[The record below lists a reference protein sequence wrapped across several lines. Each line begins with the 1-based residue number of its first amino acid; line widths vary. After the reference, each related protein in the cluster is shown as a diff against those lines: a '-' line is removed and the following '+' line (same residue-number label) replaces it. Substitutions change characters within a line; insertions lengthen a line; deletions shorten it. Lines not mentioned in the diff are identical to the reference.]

1 MKYETRICDNCGK
14 QFQRYIHLK
23 PMQHVF
29 CCRACS
35 RAYLSRRMTQMNKE
49 LNPTRMNDFKMREAV
64 REGRLRNNTGN
75 EHCYKKLYGVHEH
88 RILAELKLGRDL
100 LPGEVVHHIDGNPRN
115 NDLSNIEVLS
125 SQAEHARFHNF
136 GKGH

>member
-1 MKYETRICDNCGK
+1 MKYETRTCDNCGK

-35 RAYLSRRMTQMNKE
+35 RAYLSKRMTQMNKE

-88 RILAELKLGRDL
+88 RILAE
-100 LPGEVVHHIDGNPRN
+100 
-115 NDLSNIEVLS
+115 
-125 SQAEHARFHNF
+125 HARLHNF